1 MRRLPWRQLR
11 RPEHEW
17 ALLFAHIPK
26 TAGSSLRDALGQLY
40 LPDERLYLYD
50 EETLEGA
57 VHPAEFGGVPEE
69 ERAHLRFIAGHF
81 YFDLYQQVPQESRYI
96 TAVRDPIDRVASL
109 YFHYR
114 RVAGITAETRDGSE
128 GRLILEE
135 GLSLDEWGFGLE
147 RIEIDNDMVRHVSA
161 RRGVEFGT
169 CTDDMLDDALEHVEQ
184 LAACVLIVERM
195 RESVRMLESVLGVRL
210 PRMRR
215 QNVNEQRSPIG
226 ALDPD
231 MVARVRELNR
241 LDEVFYHEMNERLD
255 ALGAGRRRWSLRSW

>member
-1 MRRLPWRQLR
+1 MRRLPWRRLQ
-11 RPEHEW
+11 RPEHAW

-26 TAGSSLRDALGQLY
+26 TAGSSLRDALDQLY

-50 EETLEGA
+50 ESTLEGA

-81 YFDLYQQVPQESRYI
+81 YFDLHQQVPQESRYI

-114 RVAGITAETRDGSE
+114 RLAGITAETRDGSE

-169 CTDDMLDDALEHVEQ
+169 CTDDMLDTALEHVDQ
-184 LAACVLIVERM
+184 LAACVLVVERM
-195 RESVRMLESVLGVRL
+195 KESVRALESTLGVRL
-210 PRMRR
+210 PGVGR
-215 QNVNEQRSPIG
+215 QNVNDQRSPLG
-226 ALDPD
+226 ALDPG
-231 MVARVRELNR
+231 MIAKVRELNR
-241 LDEVFYHEMNERLD
+241 LDEAFYRAMNERLD
-255 ALGAGRRRWSLRSW
+255 VLSAGRGWGLRFW